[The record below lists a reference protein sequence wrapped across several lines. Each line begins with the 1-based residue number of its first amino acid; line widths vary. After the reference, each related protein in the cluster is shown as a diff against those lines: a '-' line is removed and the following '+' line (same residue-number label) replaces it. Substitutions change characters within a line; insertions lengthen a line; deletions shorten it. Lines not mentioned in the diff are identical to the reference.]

1 MASYHVYQLLWIF
14 FVYSFIGWCGEAAM
28 AAVRRHKFVNRGFVS
43 GPLCPVYGAGAAAVA
58 VFLPELHDR
67 LFFLF
72 LGGMIVTTFV
82 EYLTGRLLE
91 LIFHRK
97 WWDYSDEKF
106 NLDGYV
112 CLKNSAIWGLC
123 SVLMI
128 CFFDPL
134 LCRLIDLIPRLAGNI
149 LLWILGVLLVI
160 DAVGSGVAVLGLKKK
175 QSRIT
180 QITEELHKTSKLL
193 ENALT
198 TRIQRRMVSAFPNIE
213 GTESAGV
220 KTKEERFARGC
231 GFFKLASLFILGA
244 FLGDIVETVFCLVTT
259 GRLMS
264 RSSLVFGPFSIV
276 WWLACALLTWILYR
290 YLDKSDRY
298 IFVFGTVLGG
308 AYEYVC
314 SVFTEMAFG
323 TVFWDYSEIPFNLGG
338 RINLLY
344 CFFWG
349 IAAVVWM
356 KGVYPFLSRWI
367 EKLPARMGKVVCSVL
382 LVLLAADMLVSAL
395 ALARYS
401 ERQAGKAEQTA
412 VGQALDEFFPDGF
425 IEKRYENLKLTD

>member
-180 QITEELHKTSKLL
+180 QITDELHKTSKLL

-213 GTESAGV
+213 GTEGAGV

-276 WWLACALLTWILYR
+276 WGLACALLTWILYR
-290 YLDKSDRY
+290 YRDKSDRY

>member
-213 GTESAGV
+213 GTEGAGV

-276 WWLACALLTWILYR
+276 WGLACALLTWILYR
-290 YLDKSDRY
+290 YRDKSDRY

-323 TVFWDYSEIPFNLGG
+323 TMFWDYSEIPFNLGG

-425 IEKRYENLKLTD
+425 IEKGMRT

>member
-198 TRIQRRMVSAFPNIE
+198 TRIQKRMVRAFPNIE
-213 GTESAGV
+213 GTEGAGV

-276 WWLACALLTWILYR
+276 WGLACALLTWILYR
-290 YLDKSDRY
+290 YRDKSDRY

-425 IEKRYENLKLTD
+425 IEKNSCQR

>member
-1 MASYHVYQLLWIF
+1 MDSYNVYQLLWIF

-28 AAVRRHKFVNRGFVS
+28 AAVHRHKFVNRGFVS
-43 GPLCPVYGAGAAAVA
+43 GPICPVYGAGAAAVA
-58 VFLPELHDR
+58 VFLPELKDQ

-134 LCRLIDLIPRLAGNI
+134 LCRLIDLIPRLGNI

-213 GTESAGV
+213 GTEGAGV

-276 WWLACALLTWILYR
+276 WGLACALLTWILYR
-290 YLDKSDRY
+290 YRDKSDRY